1 MEYNTN
7 EMALLDTGC
16 WANVVEGVKFTFKEW
31 VREVVEELSKSIRK
45 DEI

>member
-16 WANVVEGVKFTFKEW
+16 WANVVEGVKFTFKE
-31 VREVVEELSKSIRK
+31 
-45 DEI
+45 